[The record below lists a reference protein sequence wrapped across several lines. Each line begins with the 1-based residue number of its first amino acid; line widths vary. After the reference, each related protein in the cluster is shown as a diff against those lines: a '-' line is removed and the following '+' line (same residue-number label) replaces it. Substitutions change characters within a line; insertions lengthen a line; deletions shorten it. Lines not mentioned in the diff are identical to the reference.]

1 MEVGFYRVQKTLD
14 TVTIRFCKTI
24 PLNQPESIFFSRQK
38 TIINLDDYNFLY
50 DGLDAS

>member
-14 TVTIRFCKTI
+14 TVTI